1 MAEDVFVVSV
11 MTVSDR
17 CSRGEATDTSGPAL
31 VEYCTDTLGFEA
43 ASGGCVSDECD
54 AIEAALREQIARG
67 VDLILTTGGTGLGP
81 RDNTPE
87 AAMRVIDR
95 PHPQLL
101 ELARARCLASAPRA
115 YLSRGVSGLAG
126 RSLIVTLPG
135 SKRGAFETLAAIA
148 DVLPHALAMI
158 RGGDHPR

>member
-1 MAEDVFVVSV
+1 MAEHAFTASV

-17 CSRGEATDTSGPAL
+17 CSRGEAVDTSGPAI
-31 VEYCTDTLGFEA
+31 VEYCQETLGFETEN
-43 ASGGCVSDECD
+43 GGCVPDEIE
-54 AIEAALREQIARG
+54 AIEALLRERVAQGA
-67 VDLILTTGGTGLGP
+67 DLLLTTGGTGLGP

-101 ELARARCLASAPRA
+101 ELARARCLAAAPRA

-135 SKRGAFETLAAIA
+135 SKRGALETLGAVA